1 MPKRKVRKTSSGS
14 SSLSKTA
21 FRKICRELEESLGK
35 ENGSPE
41 FACGG
46 NIPVKAEANLEGQT
60 RKVSNPVTICFWE
73 TDDSPKKLVLP
84 LEDPSSTSLSQLV
97 ANCEPAG
104 FGRGKEN
111 VLDLEYRRAGKLD
124 SNFRLLQI
132 IEQILAPPLA
142 PDQDEYYYT
151 PRRIQAELYKL
162 NVYSGPSGLFQKNV
176 DTPRSENQI
185 GSLVVCSPSPFEGGN
200 LIVRHGGKEMDF
212 DWERRSA
219 NTIQW
224 AAFYSDCEHEIKT
237 VSHGDRITLTYNL
250 FINDIKKLLRQIL
263 LVLSSTQRLFPCKDF
278 AVYSILGSLG
288 IKAEILPVLI
298 DDTEEYSS
306 EGSSSSSDTEDYL
319 IYQSVGKRVHI
330 GSHLKDYFFTSNFQ
344 EESLS
349 TVTHQGKLANK
360 KNYSKAIT
368 WLSRPQHQELAI
380 GFLTY
385 GNEASLSQAYSYAA
399 IMAVIPPWTK
409 RQKKIKNA
417 QAE

>member
-1 MPKRKVRKTSSGS
+1 MPKRKRSGKFVAN
-14 SSLSKTA
+14 LKNPLA
-21 FRKICRELEESLGK
+21 KIT
-35 ENGSPE
+35 GSPE

-60 RKVSNPVTICFWE
+60 RKVSNPVTICFWK

-84 LEDPSSTSLSQLV
+84 LEDPSSTSLSQIV
-97 ANCEPAG
+97 ADCEPAG

-124 SNFRLLQI
+124 PSKFITSFNLADFRLLET

-142 PDQDEYYYT
+142 PDQDEYPYT

-162 NVYSGPSGLFQKNV
+162 NVYSGPSGLFQKHV
-176 DTPRSENQI
+176 DSPRSENQI
-185 GSLVVCSPSPFEGGN
+185 GSLVVCLPSPFKGGN
-200 LIVRHGGKEMDF
+200 LIIRHGGKEMDF

-237 VSHGDRITLTYNL
+237 FTHGDRITLTYNL
-250 FINDIKKLLRQIL
+250 FINDIRKPLTAESPSPFINPEAFPLYEDLRNIL
-263 LVLSSTQRLFPCKDF
+263 EMPGFMTSGGVLGIFCSHAYPHTSHSAQRLLPQRLKGKDF

-298 DDTEEYSS
+298 EEDEDSS

-319 IYQSVGKRVHI
+319 IYQSVGKKVHI
-330 GSHLKDYFFTSNFQ
+330 GSHLKEYFNTSNFE

-349 TVTHQGKLANK
+349 TMSI
-360 KNYSKAIT
+360 NY
-368 WLSRPQHQELAI
+368 L
-380 GFLTY
+380 F
-385 GNEASLSQAYSYAA
+385 
-399 IMAVIPPWTK
+399 
-409 RQKKIKNA
+409 
-417 QAE
+417 